1 MTTAG
6 TFMIPAA
13 WRNLTDA
20 GEIHL
25 DLICALSEAFFYSTV
40 KIGNSSRAMAS
51 DIIRCLRALEVNESI
66 DSV

>member
-1 MTTAG
+1 MKLRTSSFRRTAAGMTTAG

-25 DLICALSEAFFYSTV
+25 DLICAFHHA
-40 KIGNSSRAMAS
+40 I
-51 DIIRCLRALEVNESI
+51 
-66 DSV
+66 